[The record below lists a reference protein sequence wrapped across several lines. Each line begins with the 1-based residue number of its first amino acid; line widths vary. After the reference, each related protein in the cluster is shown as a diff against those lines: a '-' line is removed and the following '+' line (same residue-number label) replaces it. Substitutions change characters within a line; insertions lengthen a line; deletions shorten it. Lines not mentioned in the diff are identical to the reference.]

1 MHPALYIV
9 AVAGSTFLL
18 AMVLTWICIRVSTK
32 FHFFVRP
39 QMDRWHVVPTP
50 NIGGVAIF
58 VSSAIVHL
66 AAASGSRYAVVALAS
81 AGVALLGFVDDR
93 VRMRPLTKFC
103 GQSIAAFAVIST
115 GVVFQI
121 TASAPLNVIITF
133 LWITGIT
140 NAFNLIDNM
149 DGLCAGVTVIICGFR
164 LWPALHSGDT
174 AGAACLAILGG
185 AFLGFLV
192 FNYKP
197 AKIFMGDAGSM
208 FAGFAL
214 ASLTIAAP
222 VPQTRVFVSA
232 ILYPVLTFFYPIFDT
247 VLVSVLR
254 RMSGTKISI
263 GGRDHSSH
271 RLASLG
277 LKEQRVV
284 WLLWILAA
292 IGASGGLLTYSMPI
306 SVLAI
311 AFFLML
317 ATTIFGVFL
326 ANLPGYELPHTAF
339 AYSSAWLRRRIPI
352 LRASLT
358 LIVDAL
364 ISGASLFIVFSLKWE
379 HRLLQLPMSQI
390 VSALLVVTGCQILTC
405 VALRTFNIGWR
416 WIGVQ
421 DVLTIGR
428 CVLVSSGASFVVGA
442 ATSLQGCS
450 WGTMCLYALLV
461 FVAMTGSRTL
471 LWLLWR
477 VLASPQNGRRAAI
490 LWAGQSAE
498 SIILMLRRNQDLNA
512 IPMLILETDP
522 SSRGTR
528 IHGVPVCCTDSN
540 PLMILQRASIH
551 VLILPEVQRRLTA
564 AERAVLDACQV
575 LGIPVMRFECR
586 LSPFTSNK
594 ARHRSKATVAAR
606 HTPPATGFA

>member
-1 MHPALYIV
+1 VGI
-9 AVAGSTFLL
+9 FLS
-18 AMVLTWICIRVSTK
+18 C
-32 FHFFVRP
+32 
-39 QMDRWHVVPTP
+39 
-50 NIGGVAIF
+50 
-58 VSSAIVHL
+58 AIVYV
-66 AAASGSRYAVVALAS
+66 AAAPASRYTAIALAS
-81 AGVALLGFVDDR
+81 AGIALLGFIDDR
-93 VRMRPLTKFC
+93 IRMRPLTKFC
-103 GQSIAAFAVIST
+103 GQSIAAAAVIST
-115 GVVFQI
+115 GVVFHI
-121 TASAPLNVIITF
+121 TASAPLNVAITF

-149 DGLCAGVTVIICGFR
+149 DGLCAGVTAIICAFR
-164 LWPALHSGDT
+164 FWPALHSGDT
-174 AGAACLAILGG
+174 AGAVCLALIGG
-185 AFLGFLV
+185 AFLGFLL

-247 VLVSVLR
+247 VLVSILR

-277 LKEQRVV
+277 LEEQRVV

-292 IGASGGLLTYSMPI
+292 IGAAGGLLTYSLPI
-306 SVLAI
+306 SIVAI

-326 ANLPGYELPHTAF
+326 ASLPGYELPHTTF
-339 AYSSAWLRRRIPI
+339 AHSSAWLRGRIPL
-352 LRASLT
+352 LRAGLT
-358 LIVDAL
+358 LAVDAL
-364 ISGASLFIVFSLKWE
+364 ISGASLFIVFALKWE
-379 HRLLQLPMSQI
+379 HNLLQLPMSQLL
-390 VSALLVVTGCQILTC
+390 SALQVVMGCQVVSCL
-405 VALRTFNIGWR
+405 AFRTFHIGWR

-428 CVLVSSGASFVVGA
+428 CVLVSSGAAFLIGWAV
-442 ATSLQGCS
+442 SLKGCS

-461 FVAMTGSRTL
+461 FVAMTGARTL

-477 VLASPQNGRRAAI
+477 VLACPQGGRRAAI
-490 LWAGQSAE
+490 LWADQSAE
-498 SIILMLRRNQDLNA
+498 SIILMLRRNHELNA
-512 IPMLILETDP
+512 IPALILDTDP
-522 SSRGTR
+522 TCGGIR
-528 IHGVPVCCTDSN
+528 IHGIPVCCTGAN
-540 PLMILQRASIH
+540 PLSILQRASIH
-551 VLILPEVQRRLTA
+551 VLILPELQRGVTPE
-564 AERAVLDACQV
+564 ERDVLDACEV

-586 LSPFTSNK
+586 LSPVSPAGGK
-594 ARHRSKATVAAR
+594 HHKKPAVPAR